1 MKNKENKLYK
11 ILLCVSIIFVLV
23 FMFVSL
29 NSDFS
34 FLYNILESLGQKQ
47 IFNKSLLLSDYV
59 YTGNL
64 YIINPGLLITL
75 FGNNLIIKLI
85 VTVLLAIIYIF
96 LVYKISDRYL
106 NKYQKMIL
114 LLILLCGISK
124 DYMLSI
130 FLYNSFIYNVII
142 SLGIF
147 YFCIRLFYENKIP
160 KIIIFAILIFLLG
173 INSFYN
179 LYSIMIPYIIVEL
192 FFKNKN
198 SGFKCYSKL
207 IILLFLILFLYLFF
221 LFLFN
226 NYSFIIMMDN
236 SVAIGKRIFSI
247 LDVLINI
254 FGISGGQDLI
264 SISRSIYFYNNFSY
278 YSLISIYGITVLLR
292 FVFMV
297 FTVIVAPIILIINK
311 NKNDINI
318 NKLALF
324 NIISLILNIAFYVI
338 LGTFAYDITD
348 IKYFLFNYIIMFII
362 DVYVVNK
369 YLVKYDFMK
378 KIITLFFVLFII
390 FNIMTNL
397 IYIN

>member
-23 FMFVSL
+23 FMFISL

-34 FLYNILESLGQKQ
+34 FLDNILESLGQKQ

-130 FLYNSFIYNVII
+130 FLCNSFIYNVII

-207 IILLFLILFLYLFF
+207 IILLFLILFLYLCF

-226 NYSFIIMMDN
+226 KYPFIIMMDN
-236 SVAIGKRIFSI
+236 SVAIGKRIFYI

-264 SISRSIYFYNNFSY
+264 SISRGIYFYNNFSY

-297 FTVIVAPIILIINK
+297 FTIIVAPIILIINK

-324 NIISLILNIAFYVI
+324 NIISLILN
-338 LGTFAYDITD
+338 
-348 IKYFLFNYIIMFII
+348 KNP
-362 DVYVVNK
+362 
-369 YLVKYDFMK
+369 K
-378 KIITLFFVLFII
+378 KIINEKTPQ
-390 FNIMTNL
+390 
-397 IYIN
+397 